1 MKKNSDYAKI
11 TTVGGMVESVI
22 GCKWSLA
29 VLTAIKQGVVRPGAI
44 TRTCEGLS
52 TKVLNERLRKLT
64 SFGILKRVEFSEIP
78 PHVEYRFTDFGH
90 RFLKIIDEA
99 EKLQE
104 EVDRQVFNTAQK
116 APR

>member
-1 MKKNSDYAKI
+1 MRKSSNYAQI
-11 TTVGGMVESVI
+11 TSIAGMVESVI

-29 VLTAIKQGVVRPGAI
+29 VLTAIKQGIVRPGAI
-44 TRTCEGLS
+44 SRTCEGLS

-64 SFGILKRVEFSEIP
+64 RFGILQRVEFSGIP
-78 PHVEYRFTDFGH
+78 PHVEYHFTDFGN

-104 EVDRQVFNTAQK
+104 EVDAGLYRNPTG
-116 APR
+116 

>member
-1 MKKNSDYAKI
+1 MKKNSNYLKI
-11 TTVGGMVESVI
+11 TSVGGMVESVI

-44 TRTCEGLS
+44 SRTCEGLS
-52 TKVLNERLRKLT
+52 AKVLNERLRKLT
-64 SFGILKRVEFSEIP
+64 AFGILQRVEFAEIP
-78 PHVEYRFTDFGH
+78 PHVEYHFTDFGY

-104 EVDRQVFNTAQK
+104 EVDKNLNGH
-116 APR
+116 